1 MFLKIHR
8 KEIKN
13 KTKNYKRDKQ
23 TSIKNQQN
31 DKKATNKPASI

>member
-8 KEIKN
+8 KEIK
-13 KTKNYKRDKQ
+13 TKKNKRDKQ